1 MQAYLQI
8 MWAWERFDLQ
18 LIRPE
23 NGVKCE
29 HECFQMQAVTHMIR
43 KGQLSDEY
51 IPVYKQF
58 MDLAG

>member
-1 MQAYLQI
+1 MQTY
-8 MWAWERFDLQ
+8 LQ
-18 LIRPE
+18 LIRAE